1 MPKPPEPL
9 PPQVLDALRRR
20 DAVEAIKLLRQ
31 SKGLGI
37 KEAKERIEQHIRA
50 ARPPLNAA
58 VAPAGSVPAKIAEAL
73 QRGDKA
79 EAMRLAR
86 THAAPGLKEAWTT
99 IAALRASKA
108 SGRPS
113 GLSPG
118 EVRDSGAGNG
128 WFVVLAAAAL
138 AVFYFLRG

>member
-1 MPKPPEPL
+1 MPNPPEPL

-20 DAVEAIKLLRQ
+20 DAVGAIKLLRQ
-31 SKGLGI
+31 SKGIGI
-37 KEAKERIEQHIRA
+37 KEAKDRIEQHIRA
-50 ARPPLNAA
+50 ARPLNAA
-58 VAPAGSVPAKIAEAL
+58 AAPPGSVPAKIAEAL

-86 THAAPGLKEAWTT
+86 THAGPGLKEAWST
-99 IAALRASKA
+99 IEALRSKKN
-108 SGRPS
+108 SGRPG

-128 WFVVLAAAAL
+128 WLVVLAAAVV